1 MPAIQSP
8 PGRILQLEMEN
19 FKSYKGHQLV
29 GPFKDFTAIIGPNGA
44 GKSNL
49 MDAISF
55 VLGVR
60 TGQLRGSQLKDL
72 IYAFDDREKEQRG
85 RKAFVRLVYLLD
97 DGVELRFTRTITSSG
112 GSEYRIDN
120 RVVNWEEYNGKL
132 RSIGIL
138 VKARNFLVFQ
148 GDVESVASKNSKELT
163 GLLEQIS
170 GSDELKKEYEELEE
184 KKASAEEKA
193 ALIYQKKK
201 TIGAEKKLKKAQKEE
216 AEKHLKLQEELKALK
231 REHFL
236 WQLYNIENDIEKAN
250 EDVDAEK
257 NNRKDV
263 MAKLE
268 KFEHEA
274 GKRKVEQAKYLKE
287 IAQREKKIAERSSKL
302 GKYQPELLRLKEEIA
317 RIKSKIESSR
327 KEVDKRKKEKGKHSK
342 EIEQMQKSIKDL
354 NEKMNELNERRQ
366 DSSGKLPML
375 DSQLQEYFRIKEE
388 AGMKTIKLR
397 DEKEVLDRQYHT
409 DLEALRNLE
418 ENYQQLINRE
428 NDLDEQIERMKS
440 RQKEIE
446 DSSSEYKNETTSLKK
461 QLRSLQEK
469 HRDARNASEKL
480 KTRIAELEDQLS
492 DLTAERYENERDSR
506 LTQAVESL
514 KRLFQGVHGR
524 MTDLCRPNRKKYNLA
539 VTVAMGRFMD
549 AVVVEDENTG
559 KDCIKYLKEQRLP
572 PMTFIPLQSVRV
584 KPVLERL
591 RNLDGT
597 AKLAF
602 DVIQYPLQISFQF
615 MFLYLNHFTFDP
627 ELEKA
632 VLFAVGNTLVCDD
645 LDEAKRLSWTG
656 ERFKVVTVDGILL
669 TKAGTMTG
677 GTSGGMEA
685 KSNKWDDKKIEG
697 LMKKKEEY
705 ELELEKVGSIRD
717 MQIKESEISGKI
729 SGLEKKIQY
738 AEIEKKSIKDKL
750 PHLEQE
756 KRNIAEESRRIN
768 VELSKS
774 RAEVDKRNTE
784 IRKLEKRINEIVDR
798 IYKDFSQSV
807 GVANIREYEEK
818 QLKEAQE
825 VAEERLNL
833 SNQLAKL
840 KYQVEYEQNRDVGS
854 RIRKLE
860 SSISS
865 LETDLEKIQKRKSE
879 LKELTEKATNE
890 INNWKKEMGECKQK
904 SEEYEKEI
912 LDWKKQASQATTSI
926 TKLNRQINS
935 KETQIEQL
943 ISQKQ
948 EIAEQCEL
956 ERIALPVLS
965 DAAEEEDDSDG
976 PQYDFSELD
985 RAHLQERRPSARDKM
1000 DAEFRQKI
1008 ESKSSE
1014 IERTAPNLRALDQ
1027 YEAIQEKEKQVSQ
1040 EFEAARKEEK
1050 QVADAYNTVKQ
1061 KRYELF
1067 MEAFNHISSII
1078 DKIYKQLTKSNTHP
1092 LGGTA
1097 YLNLENE
1104 DDPFLHGIK
1113 YTTMPPTK
1121 RFRDMEQL
1129 SGGEKT
1135 VAALAL
1141 LFSIHSYR
1149 PSPFFILDEVDA
1161 ALDNLNV
1168 AKVAQFIRSKSCQ
1181 AARDNQDA
1189 EDGHGFQSIV
1199 ISLKDSFYDKAEA
1212 LVGVYRD
1219 VDKSC
1224 SSTMSF
1230 DLRNYAES

>member
-1 MPAIQSP
+1 MPSIQAPS
-8 PGRILQLEMEN
+8 GKILQLEMEN

-72 IYAFDDREKEQRG
+72 IYAFDDRDKEQRG
-85 RKAFVRLVYLLD
+85 RKAFVRLVYLMD
-97 DGVELRFTRTITSSG
+97 DGLELHFTRTITSSG

-120 RVVNWEEYNGKL
+120 RVVSLDEYNGKL
-132 RSIGIL
+132 KSLGIL

-148 GDVESVASKNSKELT
+148 GDVESIASKNSKELT

-184 KKASAEEKA
+184 KKGSAEEKA
-193 ALIYQKKK
+193 ALVYQKKK
-201 TIGAEKKLKKAQKEE
+201 TIGTEKKLKKAQKEE
-216 AEKHLKLQEELKALK
+216 AEKHLRLQEELKALK

-236 WQLYNIENDIEKAN
+236 WQLYNIEKDIEKAN
-250 EDVDAEK
+250 EDVDAEES
-257 NNRKDV
+257 NRKDV
-263 MAKLE
+263 MKELD

-274 GKRKVEQAKYLKE
+274 GKRKIEQAKYLKE
-287 IAQREKKIAERSSKL
+287 IAIREKKIAERSSKL
-302 GKYQPELLRLKEEIA
+302 GKYQPELLRLKEEIS
-317 RIKSKIESSR
+317 RINSKVESNR
-327 KEVDKRKKEKGKHSK
+327 KEVDRRKKEKGKHSK
-342 EIEQMQKSIKDL
+342 EIEQMQKSIKELNKKMEIL
-354 NEKMNELNERRQ
+354 NEKRQ

-397 DEKEVLDRQYHT
+397 DEKEVLDRQQHAN
-409 DLEALRNLE
+409 LEALRNLE
-418 ENYQQLINRE
+418 ENCQQLINRE
-428 NDLDEQIERMKS
+428 NDLGEQIERLKS

-446 DSSSEYKNETTSLKK
+446 DSSLEYKNETISLKK
-461 QLRSLQEK
+461 QLRALQEK
-469 HRDARNASEKL
+469 HRDARNASDGLKIKL
-480 KTRIAELEDQLS
+480 AEVEEQLS

-549 AVVVEDENTG
+549 AVVVENESTG

-572 PMTFIPLQSVRV
+572 PMTFVPLQSVRV
-584 KPVLERL
+584 KPVFERL
-591 RNLDGT
+591 RNLGGT
-597 AKLAF
+597 AKLVF

-615 MFLYLNHFTFDP
+615 MFLILNHSTFDP

-632 VLFAVGNTLVCDD
+632 VLFAVGNTLVCDE
-645 LDEAKRLSWTG
+645 LEEAKVLSWTG
-656 ERFKVVTVDGILL
+656 ERFKVVTADGIVL

-685 KSNKWDDKKIEG
+685 KSNKWDDKKIDG
-697 LMKKKEEY
+697 LVKRKEEL
-705 ELELEKVGSIRD
+705 ELELEKVGSIRE

-756 KRNIAEESRRIN
+756 KRNIAEESRRITL
-768 VELSKS
+768 ELSKS
-774 RAEVDKRNTE
+774 KNEVDKRNAE

-807 GVANIREYEEK
+807 GVTNIREYEEN
-818 QLKEAQE
+818 QLKDAQY

-833 SNQLAKL
+833 SNQLSKL
-840 KYQVEYEQNRDVGS
+840 KYQLEYEQNRDVGS

-879 LKELTEKATNE
+879 LKELKEAATNE
-890 INNWKKEMGECKQK
+890 INNWKKEMAECKQK
-904 SEEYEKEI
+904 SEDYEKEI

-926 TKLNRQINS
+926 TKLNRQIHS

-943 ISQKQ
+943 TSQKQ
-948 EIAEQCEL
+948 EIIEQCEL
-956 ERIALPVLS
+956 EHITLPVLS
-965 DAAEEEDDSDG
+965 DVAEDDSDR
-976 PQYDFSELD
+976 PEFDFSELD
-985 RAHLQERRPSARDKM
+985 RAYLQGRRASARDKL
-1000 DAEFRQKI
+1000 DTEFRQKI
-1008 ESKSSE
+1008 ESKTSE

-1027 YEAIQEKEKQVSQ
+1027 YEAIQEKERQVSQ

-1050 QVADAYNTVKQ
+1050 QVADAYNAVKQ

-1067 MEAFNHISSII
+1067 MEAFNHISSNI

-1141 LFSIHSYR
+1141 LFSIHSFR

-1168 AKVAQFIRSKSCQ
+1168 AKVAQFIRNKSCQ
-1181 AARDNQDA
+1181 AARDNHDA
-1189 EDGHGFQSIV
+1189 EDGNGFQSIV

-1219 VDKSC
+1219 VERSC

-1230 DLRNYAES
+1230 DLRNYKES

>member
-1 MPAIQSP
+1 MPAIETP
-8 PGRILQLEMEN
+8 PGKILQLEMEN

-60 TGQLRGSQLKDL
+60 AGQLRGSQLKDL
-72 IYAFDDREKEQRG
+72 IYAFDDRDKEQRG
-85 RKAFVRLVYLLD
+85 RKAFVRLVYQLE
-97 DGVELRFTRTITSSG
+97 DGLELRFTRTITSAG

-120 RVVNWEEYNGKL
+120 RVVTLDEYNGKL
-132 RSIGIL
+132 RSLGIL

-148 GDVESVASKNSKELT
+148 GDVESIASKNPKELT

-170 GSDELKKEYEELEE
+170 GSEELKKEYEELEE
-184 KKASAEEKA
+184 KKTSAEEKA
-193 ALIYQKKK
+193 ALLYQKKK
-201 TIGAEKKLKKAQKEE
+201 TIGTEKKLKKAQKEE
-216 AEKHLKLQEELKALK
+216 AEKHLRLQDELKALK

-236 WQLYNIENDIEKAN
+236 WQLYNIENDIEKATDN
-250 EDVDAEK
+250 VDADRE
-257 NNRKDV
+257 NLKDL
-263 MAKLE
+263 MIELD
-268 KFEHEA
+268 KFEVEA
-274 GKRKVEQAKYLKE
+274 KKRKAEQAKYLKE

-302 GKYQPELLRLKEEIA
+302 GRIQPELLRFKEEIA
-317 RIKSKIESSR
+317 RIKSKIESNR
-327 KEVDKRKKEKGKHSK
+327 KEVDRRKKEKGKHSK
-342 EIEQMQKSIKDL
+342 EIEQMQKSVMELNKQMEIL
-354 NEKMNELNERRQ
+354 NEKRQ
-366 DSSGKLPML
+366 DSSGQLPML
-375 DSQLQEYFRIKEE
+375 DSQLQDYFRIKEE
-388 AGMKTIKLR
+388 AGMKTIELR
-397 DEKEVLDRQYHT
+397 DKKEVLERQQNT

-418 ENYQQLINRE
+418 ENDQQLINRR
-428 NDLDEQIERMKS
+428 NDLDEQIERLKS

-446 DSSSEYKNETTSLKK
+446 ESSLGYKNETTSLKK
-461 QLRSLQEK
+461 QLRELQDK
-469 HRDARNASEKL
+469 HRDARNASENL
-480 KTRIAELEDQLS
+480 KTKITEIEDQLS

-549 AVVVEDENTG
+549 AVVVEDESTG

-584 KPVLERL
+584 KPVFERL
-591 RNLDGT
+591 RNLGGT
-597 AKLAF
+597 AKLVF
-602 DVIQYPLQISFQF
+602 DVIQ
-615 MFLYLNHFTFDP
+615 FDP
-627 ELEKA
+627 ELENA
-632 VLFAVGNTLVCDD
+632 VLYAVGNTLVCDE
-645 LDEAKRLSWTG
+645 LEEAKDLSWTG

-669 TKAGTMTG
+669 TKSGTMTG

-697 LMKKKEEY
+697 LKKKKEEY
-705 ELELEKVGSIRD
+705 ELQLEKIGSIRE

-750 PHLEQE
+750 PQLEQE
-756 KRNIAEESRRIN
+756 KRNITEETRRIKP
-768 VELSKS
+768 ELNKS
-774 RAEVDKRNTE
+774 RKEVDKRNSE
-784 IRKLEKRINEIVDR
+784 IRRLEKDINEIVDH

-807 GVANIREYEEK
+807 GVANIREYEEN
-818 QLKEAQE
+818 QLRDAQN

-840 KYQVEYEQNRDVGS
+840 KYQLEYEQNRDVGS

-865 LETDLEKIQKRKSE
+865 LETDLEGIQKTMSERKV
-879 LKELTEKATNE
+879 TEEKLTNE
-890 INNWKKEMGECKQK
+890 IKNWKKEMGECKQK

-912 LDWKKQASQATTSI
+912 LDWKKQSSQATTSI
-926 TKLNRQINS
+926 AKLSRQISS
-935 KETQIEQL
+935 KETQIGQL
-943 ISQKQ
+943 VSQKQ
-948 EIAEQCEL
+948 EITEKCEL
-956 ERIALPVLS
+956 EHITLPVLS
-965 DAAEEEDDSDG
+965 DAMEEDDSDE
-976 PQYDFSELD
+976 PQFDFSELD
-985 RAHLQERRPSARDKM
+985 RAYLQERRPSARDKM
-1000 DAEFRQKI
+1000 EAEFRQKI
-1008 ESKSSE
+1008 ESKASE

-1050 QVADAYNTVKQ
+1050 QVADAFNTLKQ

-1067 MEAFNHISSII
+1067 MEAFNHISSNI

-1104 DDPFLHGIK
+1104 DDPFLNGIK

-1168 AKVAQFIRSKSCQ
+1168 AKVAKFIRSKSCQ
-1181 AARDNQDA
+1181 ATRDNQDA
-1189 EDGHGFQSIV
+1189 EDGTGFQSIV

-1219 VDKSC
+1219 VERSC

-1230 DLRNYAES
+1230 DLRSYQES

>member
-1 MPAIQSP
+1 MPSIQIPS
-8 PGRILQLEMEN
+8 GKILQLEMEN

-85 RKAFVRLVYLLD
+85 RRAFVRLVYLLD
-97 DGVELRFTRTITSSG
+97 DGLELHFTRTITSAG

-120 RVVNWEEYNGKL
+120 RVVNWDEYNGKL
-132 RSIGIL
+132 RSLGIL

-148 GDVESVASKNSKELT
+148 GDVESIASKNPKELT
-163 GLLEQIS
+163 GLMEEIS
-170 GSDELKKEYEELEE
+170 GSEELKKEYEELEE
-184 KKASAEEKA
+184 KKALAEEKA

-201 TIGAEKKLKKAQKEE
+201 TVGNEKKLKKAQKEE
-216 AEKHLKLQEELKALK
+216 AEKHLRLQDELKALK

-257 NNRKDV
+257 SNRKDV
-263 MAKLE
+263 MVELE

-302 GKYQPELLRLKEEIA
+302 GRYQPELLRLKEEIA
-317 RIKSKIESSR
+317 RINSKIESNR

-342 EIEQMQKSIKDL
+342 EIEQMQKSIKELNKKMEIL
-354 NEKMNELNERRQ
+354 NEKRQ

-397 DEKEVLDRQYHT
+397 DEKEVLDRQQHA

-428 NDLDEQIERMKS
+428 NDLDEQIERLKS
-440 RQKEIE
+440 REKEIE

-461 QLRSLQEK
+461 QLRALQEK
-469 HRDARNASEKL
+469 HRDARIASEKL
-480 KTRIAELEDQLS
+480 KTRITEVEDQLS

-559 KDCIKYLKEQRLP
+559 KDCIKYLKETRLP

-591 RNLDGT
+591 RNLGGT
-597 AKLAF
+597 AKLVF
-602 DVIQYPLQISFQF
+602 DVIQ
-615 MFLYLNHFTFDP
+615 FDP

-632 VLFAVGNTLVCDD
+632 VLFAVGNTLVCDE
-645 LDEAKRLSWTG
+645 LEEAKVLSWTG

-705 ELELEKVGSIRD
+705 ELELEKIGSIRE
-717 MQIKESEISGKI
+717 MQVKESEISGKI

-738 AEIEKKSIKDKL
+738 AEIEKKSMKDKL

-756 KRNIAEESRRIN
+756 KRNIAEESRRITL
-768 VELSKS
+768 ELSK
-774 RAEVDKRNTE
+774 AKNEVDKRNTE
-784 IRKLEKRINEIVDR
+784 IRKLEKRINEITDR

-807 GVANIREYEEK
+807 GVANIREYEEN
-818 QLKEAQE
+818 QLKDAQY

-840 KYQVEYEQNRDVGS
+840 KYQLEYEQNRDVGS

-865 LETDLEKIQKRKSE
+865 LETDLEKIQQRKSE

-912 LDWKKQASQATTSI
+912 LDWKKRASQATTSI
-926 TKLNRQINS
+926 TKHNRQIHS
-935 KETQIEQL
+935 KETQIQQL

-948 EIAEQCEL
+948 EITEKCEL
-956 ERIALPVLS
+956 ERITLPVLS
-965 DAAEEEDDSDG
+965 DAEEEDDSDG
-976 PQYDFSELD
+976 PQFDFSELD
-985 RAHLQERRPSARDKM
+985 RAYLQERRPSARDKL

-1008 ESKSSE
+1008 ESKTSK
-1014 IERTAPNLRALDQ
+1014 IDRTAPNLRALDQ

-1067 MEAFNHISSII
+1067 MEAFNHIASNI

-1168 AKVAQFIRSKSCQ
+1168 AKVAKFIRSKSCQ
-1181 AARDNQDA
+1181 AGRDNQDA
-1189 EDGHGFQSIV
+1189 EDGNGFQSIV

-1219 VDKSC
+1219 TDRSC

-1230 DLRNYAES
+1230 DLRNYQES

>member
-29 GPFKDFTAIIGPNGA
+29 GPFMDFTAIIGPNGA

-85 RKAFVRLVYLLD
+85 RRAFVRLVYLLD

-132 RSIGIL
+132 KSIGIL

-163 GLLEQIS
+163 GLIEQIS

-184 KKASAEEKA
+184 KKAIAEEKA

-216 AEKHLKLQEELKALK
+216 AEKHLRLQEELKALK

-257 NNRKDV
+257 DSRRDV

-268 KFEHEA
+268 KFENEA
-274 GKRKVEQAKYLKE
+274 RKRKVEQAKYLKE

-428 NDLDEQIERMKS
+428 TDLDEQIERMKS

-461 QLRSLQEK
+461 QLRALQEK

-549 AVVVEDENTG
+549 AVVVEDESTG

-602 DVIQYPLQISFQF
+602 DVIQ
-615 MFLYLNHFTFDP
+615 FDP

-738 AEIEKKSIKDKL
+738 AEIEKKSINDKL

-756 KRNIAEESRRIN
+756 KRNIADESRRIN

-798 IYKDFSQSV
+798 IYRDFSQSV

-860 SSISS
+860 SSIGS
-865 LETDLEKIQKRKSE
+865 LETDLENIQKRKSE

-904 SEEYEKEI
+904 AEEYEKEI

-948 EIAEQCEL
+948 EIVEQCEL
-956 ERIALPVLS
+956 ERIALPVLA
-965 DAAEEEDDSDG
+965 DAAEEDDSDG
-976 PQYDFSELD
+976 PQFDFSELD

-1050 QVADAYNTVKQ
+1050 QVADAYNAVKQ

-1067 MEAFNHISSII
+1067 MEAFNHISNII
-1078 DKIYKQLTKSNTHP
+1078 DKIYKQLTKSNTHQ

>member
-1 MPAIQSP
+1 MPSIQTP
-8 PGRILQLEMEN
+8 PGRILHLEMEN

-29 GPFKDFTAIIGPNGA
+29 GPFKDFTANIGPNGA

-72 IYAFDDREKEQRG
+72 IYSFDDREKEQRGG

-97 DGVELRFTRTITSSG
+97 EGGVELRFTRTITSSG

-120 RVVNWEEYNGKL
+120 RVVDWEEYNGKL
-132 RSIGIL
+132 RSIGML

-170 GSDELKKEYEELEE
+170 GSDDLKKEYEELEE
-184 KKASAEEKA
+184 KKASPQEKA

-201 TIGAEKKLKKAQKEE
+201 AIAAEKKLKKAHKEE
-216 AEKHLKLQEELKALK
+216 ADKHLKLQDELKALK

-236 WQLYNIENDIEKAN
+236 WQLYNIENGIDKAN

-268 KFEHEA
+268 MFEHEA
-274 GKRKVEQAKYLKE
+274 GKRKIEQAKYLKE

-327 KEVDKRKKEKGKHSK
+327 KEVDKRKKEKGKHSE

-366 DSSGKLPML
+366 DSSSRKLPMP
-375 DSQLQEYFRIKEE
+375 DSQLQEYFRIKQD
-388 AGMKTIKLR
+388 AWMKTIKLR

-446 DSSSEYKNETTSLKK
+446 DSSSEYKNETTNLKK
-461 QLRSLQEK
+461 QLRTLQEK

-480 KTRIAELEDQLS
+480 KTRITELEDQLS
-492 DLTAERYENERDSR
+492 DQTAERYENERDSR

-584 KPVLERL
+584 KPVLESL

-602 DVIQYPLQISFQF
+602 DVIQ
-615 MFLYLNHFTFDP
+615 FDP

-632 VLFAVGNTLVCDD
+632 ILFAVGNTLVCDD

-729 SGLEKKIQY
+729 SGLEKNIQY

-750 PHLEQE
+750 PNLEQA
-756 KRNIAEESRRIN
+756 KRNITEESRRIN

-784 IRKLEKRINEIVDR
+784 IRKLEKSINEIVDH
-798 IYKDFSQSV
+798 IYTGFSQSV
-807 GVANIREYEEK
+807 GLTNTNIREYEEK

-865 LETDLEKIQKRKSE
+865 LESDLEKIQKRKSE
-879 LKELTEKATNE
+879 LKELTEKATND

-965 DAAEEEDDSDG
+965 DAAEEEDSDG

-985 RAHLQERRPSARDKM
+985 RAHLQERMRPSARDRM
-1000 DAEFRQKI
+1000 DAEYRQKI

-1027 YEAIQEKEKQVSQ
+1027 YKAIQEKEKQVSQ

-1067 MEAFNHISSII
+1067 IEAFNHISSII

-1104 DDPFLHGIK
+1104 DDPFLQGIK

-1135 VAALAL
+1135 VAALAF

-1181 AARDNQDA
+1181 AARENQDA

-1224 SSTMSF
+1224 SSTMTF
-1230 DLRNYAES
+1230 DLGNYAES

>member
-1 MPAIQSP
+1 M
-8 PGRILQLEMEN
+8 
-19 FKSYKGHQLV
+19 V
-29 GPFKDFTAIIGPNGA
+29 GPFKDFTAIIGPNGS

-72 IYAFDDREKEQRG
+72 IYAFDDRDKEQRG
-85 RKAFVRLVYLLD
+85 RKAFVRLVYQMD
-97 DGVELRFTRTITSSG
+97 DGVELRFTRSITSAG

-120 RVVNWEEYNGKL
+120 RVVNLDEYNGKL
-132 RSIGIL
+132 RSLGIL

-148 GDVESVASKNSKELT
+148 GDVESIASKNPKELT
-163 GLLEQIS
+163 GLLEEIS
-170 GSDELKKEYEELEE
+170 GSEELKKEYEGLEE

-201 TIGAEKKLKKAQKEE
+201 TIGNEKKLKKAQKEE
-216 AEKHLKLQEELKALK
+216 AEKHLRLQEELKALK
-231 REHFL
+231 RERFL

-250 EDVDAEK
+250 EDVDSEK
-257 NNRKDV
+257 SNRKDV
-263 MAKLE
+263 MRELE
-268 KFEHEA
+268 KFEREA

-287 IAQREKKIAERSSKL
+287 IAQREKKIAEKSSKL
-302 GKYQPELLRLKEEIA
+302 GKIQPELLRFKEEIA
-317 RIKSKIESSR
+317 RIKAKIETNR
-327 KEVDKRKKEKGKHSK
+327 KDVDKRKKEKGKHSK
-342 EIEQMQKSIKDL
+342 EIEQMQKSIK
-354 NEKMNELNERRQ
+354 ELNKKMELFNKKRQ

-375 DSQLQEYFRIKEE
+375 DSQLQDYFRLKEE

-397 DEKEVLDRQYHT
+397 DEHEVLERQRRT

-418 ENYQQLINRE
+418 ENYQQLINRK
-428 NDLDEQIERMKS
+428 NDLDEQIKRFKD
-440 RQKEIE
+440 RQGEIE
-446 DSSSEYKNETTSLKK
+446 TSSSKYKNETTSLKTE
-461 QLRSLQEK
+461 LRALQEK
-469 HRDARNASEKL
+469 HVNAREASAKL

-584 KPVLERL
+584 KQVFERL
-591 RNLDGT
+591 RNLGGT
-597 AKLAF
+597 AKLVF
-602 DVIQYPLQISFQF
+602 DVIQ
-615 MFLYLNHFTFDP
+615 FDP

-632 VLFAVGNTLVCDD
+632 VLYAVGNTLVCDE
-645 LDEAKRLSWTG
+645 LEEAKVLSWSG

-697 LMKKKEEY
+697 LKKNKEDFEQQ
-705 ELELEKVGSIRD
+705 LENIGSIRE
-717 MQIKESEISGKI
+717 MQMKESEISGKI

-750 PHLEQE
+750 PQLEQE
-756 KRNIAEESRRIN
+756 ERNIIEEIDRIKP
-768 VELSKS
+768 ELSKA
-774 RAEVDKRNTE
+774 RTEVDKRKTE
-784 IRKLEKRINEIVDR
+784 MNKLEKRMNEIVDR

-807 GVANIREYEEK
+807 GVPNIRVYEET
-818 QLKEAQE
+818 QLKTAEKE
-825 VAEERLNL
+825 AEERLEL

-840 KYQVEYEQNRDVGS
+840 KYQLEYEQNRDVGS
-854 RIRKLE
+854 RIRKIE

-865 LETDLEKIQKRKSE
+865 LETDLEGIQKTMSERKE
-879 LKELTEKATNE
+879 TAVKITNE
-890 INNWKKEMGECKQK
+890 INNWKKEMEECKQK

-926 TKLNRQINS
+926 TKLNRQIHS

-948 EIAEQCEL
+948 EITEKCEL
-956 ERIALPVLS
+956 EHITLPVLS
-965 DAAEEEDDSDG
+965 DAMEEDDSDG
-976 PQYDFSELD
+976 PQFDFSELG
-985 RAHLQERRPSARDKM
+985 RAYLQERRPSAREKVE
-1000 DAEFRQKI
+1000 AEFRQKI
-1008 ESKSSE
+1008 ESKTSE

-1050 QVADAYNTVKQ
+1050 QVADAFNTVKQ

-1067 MEAFNHISSII
+1067 MEAFNHIASNI

-1168 AKVAQFIRSKSCQ
+1168 AKVAKFIRSKSCQ

-1189 EDGHGFQSIV
+1189 EDGNGFQSIV

-1219 VDKSC
+1219 TERSC

-1230 DLRNYAES
+1230 DLRNYQES

>member
-1 MPAIQSP
+1 MPSIQTP
-8 PGRILQLEMEN
+8 PGRIVHLEMEN

-29 GPFKDFTAIIGPNGA
+29 GPFKDLTAIIGPNGA

-85 RKAFVRLVYLLD
+85 GRKAFVRLVYLLD
-97 DGVELRFTRTITSSG
+97 KEGVEELLRFTRTITSSG
-112 GSEYRIDN
+112 GSKYRIDD
-120 RVVNWEEYNGKL
+120 RVVSWEEYNGKL

-148 GDVESVASKNSKELT
+148 GDVESVASKNSKELS
-163 GLLEQIS
+163 GLVEQIC

-201 TIGAEKKLKKAQKEE
+201 TIGAEKKLKKAHKEE
-216 AEKHLKLQEELKALK
+216 AEKHLKLQDELKALK
-231 REHFL
+231 REYFL
-236 WQLYNIENDIEKAN
+236 WQLYNIENDIDKAN

-263 MAKLE
+263 AAKLE

-274 GKRKVEQAKYLKE
+274 GKRKIEQAKFLKE
-287 IAQREKKIAERSSKL
+287 IAQREKKIAERSSNL

-327 KEVDKRKKEKGKHSK
+327 KEVDKRKKEKGKHSE

-354 NEKMNELNERRQ
+354 NEKINELNERRQ
-366 DSSGKLPML
+366 DSSSGKLPMP
-375 DSQLQEYFRIKEE
+375 DSHLQEYFRIKQE
-388 AGMKTIKLR
+388 AWMKTIKLR

-440 RQKEIE
+440 RLKEIE
-446 DSSSEYKNETTSLKK
+446 DSSSEYKKETTNLKK
-461 QLRSLQEK
+461 QLPTLQEK

-480 KTRIAELEDQLS
+480 KTRITELEDQLS

-602 DVIQYPLQISFQF
+602 DVIQ
-615 MFLYLNHFTFDP
+615 FDP

-656 ERFKVVTVDGILL
+656 ERFKVVTVDGIIL
-669 TKAGTMTG
+669 TMAGTMTG

-750 PHLEQE
+750 PNLEQA
-756 KRNIAEESRRIN
+756 KRNITEESRRIN

-774 RAEVDKRNTE
+774 RAEVDKRNTD
-784 IRKLEKRINEIVDR
+784 IRKLEKRINEIVDH
-798 IYKDFSQSV
+798 IYTGFSKSV
-807 GVANIREYEEK
+807 GLTNIREYEVQK

-865 LETDLEKIQKRKSE
+865 LESDLEKIQKRKSE

-926 TKLNRQINS
+926 TKLDRQINS

-965 DAAEEEDDSDG
+965 DG

-985 RAHLQERRPSARDKM
+985 RAHLPPSARDRM
-1000 DAEFRQKI
+1000 DAEYRQKI

-1104 DDPFLHGIK
+1104 DDPFLQGIK

-1168 AKVAQFIRSKSCQ
+1168 AKVAQFMRSRSCQ
-1181 AARDNQDA
+1181 AARENQDA

-1230 DLRNYAES
+1230 DLGNYAES

>member
-1 MPAIQSP
+1 
-8 PGRILQLEMEN
+8 
-19 FKSYKGHQLV
+19 
-29 GPFKDFTAIIGPNGA
+29 
-44 GKSNL
+44 
-49 MDAISF
+49 
-55 VLGVR
+55 
-60 TGQLRGSQLKDL
+60 
-72 IYAFDDREKEQRG
+72 
-85 RKAFVRLVYLLD
+85 
-97 DGVELRFTRTITSSG
+97 
-112 GSEYRIDN
+112 
-120 RVVNWEEYNGKL
+120 
-132 RSIGIL
+132 
-138 VKARNFLVFQ
+138 
-148 GDVESVASKNSKELT
+148 
-163 GLLEQIS
+163 
-170 GSDELKKEYEELEE
+170 
-184 KKASAEEKA
+184 
-193 ALIYQKKK
+193 
-201 TIGAEKKLKKAQKEE
+201 
-216 AEKHLKLQEELKALK
+216 
-231 REHFL
+231 
-236 WQLYNIENDIEKAN
+236 
-250 EDVDAEK
+250 
-257 NNRKDV
+257 
-263 MAKLE
+263 
-268 KFEHEA
+268 
-274 GKRKVEQAKYLKE
+274 
-287 IAQREKKIAERSSKL
+287 
-302 GKYQPELLRLKEEIA
+302 
-317 RIKSKIESSR
+317 
-327 KEVDKRKKEKGKHSK
+327 
-342 EIEQMQKSIKDL
+342 
-354 NEKMNELNERRQ
+354 
-366 DSSGKLPML
+366 
-375 DSQLQEYFRIKEE
+375 
-388 AGMKTIKLR
+388 
-397 DEKEVLDRQYHT
+397 
-409 DLEALRNLE
+409 
-418 ENYQQLINRE
+418 
-428 NDLDEQIERMKS
+428 MKS

-446 DSSSEYKNETTSLKK
+446 DSSSEYKNETTNLKK
-461 QLRSLQEK
+461 QLRTLQEK

-480 KTRIAELEDQLS
+480 KTRITELEDQLS
-492 DLTAERYENERDSR
+492 DQTAERYENERDSR

-584 KPVLERL
+584 KPVLESL

-602 DVIQYPLQISFQF
+602 DVIQ
-615 MFLYLNHFTFDP
+615 FDP

-750 PHLEQE
+750 PNLEQA
-756 KRNIAEESRRIN
+756 KRNITEESRRIN

-784 IRKLEKRINEIVDR
+784 IRKLEKSINEIVDH
-798 IYKDFSQSV
+798 IYTGFSKSV
-807 GVANIREYEEK
+807 GLTNIREYEEK

-860 SSISS
+860 FSISS
-865 LETDLEKIQKRKSE
+865 LESDLEKIQKRKSE

-890 INNWKKEMGECKQK
+890 INNWKKEMRECKQK

-965 DAAEEEDDSDG
+965 DAAEEEDSDG

-985 RAHLQERRPSARDKM
+985 RAHLQERRPSARDRM
-1000 DAEFRQKI
+1000 DAEYRQKI

-1104 DDPFLHGIK
+1104 DDPFLQGIK

-1141 LFSIHSYR
+1141 LFSIHR

-1181 AARDNQDA
+1181 AARENQDA

-1219 VDKSC
+1219 VDK
-1224 SSTMSF
+1224 
-1230 DLRNYAES
+1230 R